1 MNVIFHVRE
10 QAISE
15 KLKILLIGDNGVD
28 QYQYGTVSRI
38 SPEAPVPI
46 INYTHTV
53 TKPGM
58 AANVKENLVK
68 LGCDVNFIHGIR
80 TCTKTRIIDTKSKQH
95 LVRIDQDELSKPVK
109 LDFSTINDY
118 DAVVISDYNKG
129 SVEYETIESV
139 RKNYIGPIFIDTK
152 KTDLARFEGCFV
164 KINEKEY
171 NDAKTFPTELIVTL
185 GRNGV
190 RYKEHEISTPQVEA
204 FDVCGAGDSFLAAL
218 TFKYILT
225 KDILKSIEFATKSAS
240 VTIQHVGVYSP
251 TLMEI
256 EREYGKT

>member
-1 MNVIFHVRE
+1 MNVTSQETTANTSKI
-10 QAISE
+10 
-15 KLKILLIGDNGVD
+15 KILLVGDNGVD

-46 INYTHTV
+46 INYTHTI

-58 AANVKENLVK
+58 AANVKDNLEK
-68 LGCDVNFIHGIR
+68 LGCQVNFVHGIK
-80 TCTKTRIIDTKSKQH
+80 TCIKTRVIDERSKQH
-95 LVRIDQDELSKPVK
+95 LIRIDQDQTSMPVR
-109 LDFSTINDY
+109 IDY
-118 DAVVISDYNKG
+118 SDIDQYNAIIVSDYNKG
-129 SVEYETIESV
+129 SVEYETVENI
-139 RKNYIGPIFIDTK
+139 RKNYNGPIFIDTK

-164 KINEKEY
+164 KINALEY
-171 NDAKTFPTELIVTL
+171 QAAKSYPTELIVTL

-204 FDVCGAGDSFLAAL
+204 FDVCGAGDTFLSAL
-218 TFKYILT
+218 AYNYVLSD
-225 KDILKSIEFATKSAS
+225 DILKAIEFATKAAS

-251 TLMEI
+251 TLAQI